1 MTVNNK
7 KQTKPS
13 RDRIRKTLIKL
24 RDNGIEPRLDFLK
37 EFCMFDDETQDNLIV
52 TFKKYP
58 EMEVRYKW
66 R

>member
-13 RDRIRKTLIKL
+13 KDKIRKTLIKL

-37 EFCMFDDETQDNLIV
+37 EFSMFDDETQDNLIL

-66 R
+66 T